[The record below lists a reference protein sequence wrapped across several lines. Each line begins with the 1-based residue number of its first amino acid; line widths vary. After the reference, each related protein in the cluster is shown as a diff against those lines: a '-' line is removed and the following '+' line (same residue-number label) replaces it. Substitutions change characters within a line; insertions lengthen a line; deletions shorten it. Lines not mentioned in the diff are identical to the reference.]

1 MSTITK
7 KEPIVA
13 AFAKFEPLFKYLDSL
28 NAPADLATLRHLLEE
43 LDVTREDLG
52 KACTFCDGDYQRTVL
67 KDSRWYEVVCICW
80 KSGQRTPIHDH
91 KGASCA
97 FRVIEG
103 IATETKFEKSAS
115 GFVYPTTSEHQPSG
129 YIAASSE
136 VDIHQVT
143 NTQPPGTNLINIH
156 IYSPLLRDFNIYS
169 LDTRS
174 VDDPNTVRP
183 NDYVFES

>member
-1 MSTITK
+1 MNTAIA
-7 KEPIVA
+7 KETNKATFPKLQPI
-13 AFAKFEPLFKYLDSL
+13 FTYLDSL
-28 NAPADLATLRHLLEE
+28 KAPADLATLHRLLEDLDITRKE
-43 LDVTREDLG
+43 LGEACVFGED
-52 KACTFCDGDYQRTVL
+52 DYQRTVL

-103 IATETKFEKSAS
+103 IATETIFQQSAS
-115 GFVYPTTSEHQPSG
+115 GFIYPTKSEHQPCG
-129 YIAASSE
+129 YIVASNES
-136 VDIHQVT
+136 DIHQVT
-143 NTQPPGTNLINIH
+143 NTQSPGTDLINIH

-174 VDDPNTVRP
+174 VDDPKTVRP
-183 NDYVFES
+183 NDFSFKS

>member
-1 MSTITK
+1 MNTATVKETK
-7 KEPIVA
+7 ATFPKLQ
-13 AFAKFEPLFKYLDSL
+13 PLFKYLDL
-28 NAPADLATLRHLLEE
+28 LKAPADLATLGILLKN
-43 LDVTREDLG
+43 LDITRKDLG
-52 KACTFCDGDYQRTVL
+52 EACVFGEDDYQRTIL

-80 KSGQRTPIHDH
+80 RSGQRTPIHDH

-115 GFVYPTTSEHQPSG
+115 GFVYPTSSKHQQAG
-129 YIAASSE
+129 YIAASNE
-136 VDIHQVT
+136 ADIHQVV
-143 NTQPPGTNLINIH
+143 NTQPPGTDLINLH

-174 VDDPNTVRP
+174 VNDPKTMRR
-183 NDYVFES
+183 NDFVFKS